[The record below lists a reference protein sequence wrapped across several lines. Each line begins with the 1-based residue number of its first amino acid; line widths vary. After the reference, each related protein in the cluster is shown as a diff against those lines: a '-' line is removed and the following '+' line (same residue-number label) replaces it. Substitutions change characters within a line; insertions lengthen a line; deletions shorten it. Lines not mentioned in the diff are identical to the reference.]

1 MNSTPTRSSKRSAT
15 RGAVMVEYTFLL
27 VAVGIPVLGGCIAG
41 AAGLLSDYN
50 VGREHI
56 LRSTP

>member
-1 MNSTPTRSSKRSAT
+1 MKTKLHQAKSRRSI
-15 RGAVMVEYTFLL
+15 RGAIVVEYTFLL
-27 VAVGIPVLGGCIAG
+27 VAVGVPVFAGCVIG

-56 LRSTP
+56 LKSTP